1 MHQLKREGELKMGRS
16 ENQQLNIKGLLKLI
30 KNNPNLKIVPMVD
43 NEVCGGDDFGSWM
56 GSWGKGAIDEVYHQD
71 DRIYFRSSD
80 ESEIEENIFNGL
92 ESENPAWSD
101 KYLEEQ
107 TKEKE
112 KEIEW
117 EKVIVVR
124 INLP

>member
-1 MHQLKREGELKMGRS
+1 MGRS
-16 ENQQLNIKGLLKLI
+16 ENQQLKIKGLLKLI
-30 KNNPNLKIVPMVD
+30 KENPNLEIVPMVD

-56 GSWGKGAIDEVYHQD
+56 GSWGKGAIDEVYHSD
-71 DRIYFRSSD
+71 DRIYFRSTD
-80 ESEIEENIFNGL
+80 EDEIEENIFNGL

-101 KYLEEQ
+101 SYIEEQ
-107 TKEKE
+107 TKEKA